1 MSSLAKPRL
10 KVGLVGYGYAGKTF
24 HAPLIAAVP
33 ALHLVAVA
41 SSDPAKVH
49 ADWPQVS
56 VHATPAELIGRDDL
70 DLVVIA
76 TPNDTHHPLARAAL
90 LAGRNVVVDKPFTV
104 ALHDARE
111 LVALARKRRRVLS
124 VFHNRRWDGDFMT
137 LRRLV
142 GEGALGRVVEMASR
156 HDRFRP
162 EVRQRWREG
171 AGPGAGLWFDLGP
184 HLVDQ
189 ALQLFGR
196 PRAIALQR
204 DLTRD
209 GALADDWFHASL
221 RYDRLHVHLHA
232 GMLVAASAPR
242 FTAHGTLGSFVKD
255 GLDTQE
261 DALKAGVRPTWPAQ
275 PDWGLDP
282 GRATLVRR
290 AGDGTAMST
299 EVALERGTH
308 MAYFAGVA
316 AAIRNEAANPV
327 PPEEALAVME
337 LIELGIASAAQRRE
351 LEWPAVEAGPDPD
364 R

>member
-1 MSSLAKPRL
+1 MNPAPLR
-10 KVGLVGYGYAGKTF
+10 VGLIGYGYAGKTF

-33 ALHLVAVA
+33 SLALVAVC
-41 SSDPAKVH
+41 SSDAAKVH
-49 ADWPQVS
+49 ADWPGVT
-56 VHATPAELIGRDDL
+56 VHGKPADLMQRDDI

-90 LAGRNVVVDKPFTV
+90 LAGRHVVIDKPFTV
-104 ALHDARE
+104 ALDDARE
-111 LVALARKRRRVLS
+111 LVELARQHRRVLS
-124 VFHNRRWDGDFMT
+124 VFHNRRWDGDFLT

-142 GEGALGRVVEMASR
+142 ADGALGRVVEMSSR
-156 HDRFRP
+156 HDRYRP
-162 EVRQRWREG
+162 EVRPRWREM

-189 ALQLFGR
+189 ALQLFG
-196 PRAIALQR
+196 PPLAITLER

-242 FTAHGTLGSFVKD
+242 FAVHGTLGSFVKE
-255 GLDTQE
+255 GLDAQE

-275 PDWGLDP
+275 ADWGVDP
-282 GRATLVRR
+282 GRAVRVTR
-290 AGDGTAMST
+290 AGDGSAVVEPVAMQ
-299 EVALERGTH
+299 AGAH

-316 AAIRNEAANPV
+316 AAIRGEAPNPV
-327 PPEEALAVME
+327 APEEALAVMG
-337 LIELGIASAAQRRE
+337 LIERGLQSAAQRRE
-351 LEWPAVEAGPDPD
+351 LEWRFAEAPA

>member
-1 MSSLAKPRL
+1 MDEPRL
-10 KVGLVGYGYAGKTF
+10 KVGLIGYGYAGKTF

-33 ALHLVAVA
+33 TLELAAVA
-41 SSDPAKVH
+41 SSDAAKVH
-49 ADWPQVS
+49 ADWPGVT
-56 VHATPAELIGRDDL
+56 VFATPAELIARDDL

-76 TPNDTHHPLARAAL
+76 TPNDTHHRLASAAL
-90 LAGRNVVVDKPFTV
+90 LAGRHVVVDKPFTV
-104 ALHDARE
+104 ALDDARE
-111 LVALARKRRRVLS
+111 LVALARQRRRVLS

-142 GEGALGRVVEMASR
+142 ADGALGRVVEMSSR
-156 HDRFRP
+156 HDRYRP

-184 HLVDQ
+184 HLADQ

-196 PRAIALQR
+196 PRAITLER

-242 FTAHGTLGSFVKD
+242 LAVHGTLASFVKE
-255 GLDTQE
+255 GLDAQE
-261 DALKAGVRPTWPAQ
+261 DALKAGVRPTWPPQ
-275 PDWGLDP
+275 PGWGIDP
-282 GRATLVRR
+282 GRASRVTRAVDGAAVVEPVRMLPG
-290 AGDGTAMST
+290 A
-299 EVALERGTH
+299 H

-316 AAIRNEAANPV
+316 AAIRGEAPNPV

-337 LIELGIASAAQRRE
+337 LIELGIRSADERRE
-351 LEWPAVEAGPDPD
+351 LEWTIPASPA

>member
-1 MSSLAKPRL
+1 MVRRDPPRL

-24 HAPLIAAVP
+24 HAPLISAVP
-33 ALHLVAVA
+33 ELELAAVA
-41 SSDPAKVH
+41 SSDAAKVH
-49 ADWPQVS
+49 ADWPGVP
-56 VHATPAELIGRDDL
+56 VHATPAELMARADL

-90 LAGRNVVVDKPFTV
+90 LVGRHVVVDKPFT
-104 ALHDARE
+104 LTLDEGRE
-111 LVALARKRRRVLS
+111 LVALARRRRLVLS

-142 GEGALGRVVEMASR
+142 RDGALGRVVEMSSR

-162 EVRQRWREG
+162 EVRPRWRES

-196 PRAIALQR
+196 PHAITLER

-221 RYDRLHVHLHA
+221 RYERLHVQLHA

-242 FTAHGTLGSFVKD
+242 FAVHGTLGSFVKE
-255 GLDTQE
+255 GLDPQE
-261 DALKAGVRPTWPAQ
+261 EALKAGVRPTWPAR
-275 PDWGLDP
+275 PGWGVDAGP
-282 GRATLVRR
+282 ATLVTR
-290 AGDGTAMST
+290 AADGSAATAT
-299 EVALERGTH
+299 VDLLPGAH
-308 MAYFAGVA
+308 MAFFAGVA
-316 AAIRNEAANPV
+316 AAIRDEAPNPV
-327 PPEEALAVME
+327 PPDEALDVMA

-351 LEWPAVEAGPDPD
+351 LEWPPA
-364 R
+364 

>member
-1 MSSLAKPRL
+1 MDEPRL
-10 KVGLVGYGYAGKTF
+10 RVGLVGYGYAGKTF

-33 ALHLVAVA
+33 ALELAAVA
-41 SSDPAKVH
+41 SSDAAKVH
-49 ADWPQVS
+49 ADWPGIAVC
-56 VHATPAELIGRDDL
+56 ATPADLIGRDDI
-70 DLVVIA
+70 DIVVIA
-76 TPNDTHHPLARAAL
+76 TPNDTHAPLARAAL
-90 LAGRNVVVDKPFTV
+90 RAGRHVVVDKPFTV
-104 ALHDARE
+104 ALDDARE
-111 LVALARKRRRVLS
+111 LVELARAQRRVLS
-124 VFHNRRWDGDFMT
+124 VFHNRRWDGDFLT
-137 LRRLV
+137 LRQLIAD
-142 GEGALGRVVEMASR
+142 GALGRVVEMSSR
-156 HDRFRP
+156 HDRYRP

-242 FTAHGTLGSFVKD
+242 FAVHGTLASFVKE
-255 GLDTQE
+255 GLDAQE
-261 DALKAGVRPTWPAQ
+261 DALKAGVRPSWPPQAG
-275 PDWGLDP
+275 WGIDP
-282 GRATLVRR
+282 GRASRVAR
-290 AGDGTAMST
+290 AGDGSAVVEPVPML
-299 EVALERGTH
+299 AGAH

-316 AAIRNEAANPV
+316 AAIRGEAPNPV
-327 PPEEALAVME
+327 PPEQALAVME
-337 LIELGIASAAQRRE
+337 LMALGIRSAEERRE
-351 LEWPAVEAGPDPD
+351 LEWAIPDAPA